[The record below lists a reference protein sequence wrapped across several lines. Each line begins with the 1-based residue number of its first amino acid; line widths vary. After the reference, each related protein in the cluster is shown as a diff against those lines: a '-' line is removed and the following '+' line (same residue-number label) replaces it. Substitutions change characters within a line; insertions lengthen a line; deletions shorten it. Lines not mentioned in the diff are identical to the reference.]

1 MGWNFSWHCSFI
13 YIIYPYSPN
22 KSLHNISTHYTPRA
36 PYLVYSH
43 VYRSRWYLN
52 VYTPYLCIIL
62 YSGISASTVHILV
75 HPLFISTTLVY
86 PLVYTLKYTPRS
98 LVYPNVLLYTTLIL
112 VYYSNMPK
120 PIVHLHTS
128 GKLILWSIHV
138 SALHVLLSI
147 HMSTLDT

>member
-1 MGWNFSWHCSFI
+1 MVPKCLHTLSVYNTVFW
-13 YIIYPYSPN
+13 YIRKYS
-22 KSLHNISTHYTPRA
+22 TYTRTPPRVV
-36 PYLVYSH
+36 YL
-43 VYRSRWYLN
+43 
-52 VYTPYLCIIL
+52 
-62 YSGISASTVHILV
+62 
-75 HPLFISTTLVY
+75 
-86 PLVYTLKYTPRS
+86 LVYTLKYTPRS